1 MSEECDQRLLHTST
15 EGDLL
20 CIHRIQE
27 IFRIGVFAKF
37 REDRLKSSLRKQEK
51 RRMVRTN
58 RGASIVV
65 SVHVLCL
72 RW

>member
-1 MSEECDQRLLHTST
+1 VSEECDQRQLHTST

-27 IFRIGVFAKF
+27 IFRVGVFAKF
-37 REDRLKSSLRKQEK
+37 RENCLKSSLRKQEK
-51 RRMVRTN
+51 RKMVRQK

-65 SVHVLCL
+65 SVRVLCL